1 MPLCRYCGKPTKSI
15 LSLAHP
21 ECVET
26 FKKGERQ
33 ARDLLAK
40 AFESFDLEKLSI
52 AQQVAQQALV
62 GEKGF
67 SHLISQFL
75 PKAIE
80 RALEDH
86 LLTDDEATFL
96 HKANQL
102 LTKEDARKI
111 SSALDQLNKAT
122 ILLYLNRG
130 NIPTVS
136 IQGSLPFLLQKEE
149 RPIWVEENIGLYE
162 YKSEKEYLS
171 SGTGVSVRIAKGV
184 YIRSSQYRTRQVI
197 TKERLHLVDK
207 GILLI
212 TDKHFYFGGT
222 KKIRRFS
229 LHKIIGLRLYK
240 DAVELHLDGT
250 KPQVWIVTTNDPKFL
265 ANLINFL
272 Q

>member
-15 LSLAHP
+15 LSFAHP

-80 RALEDH
+80 KALEDH

-130 NIPTVS
+130 HIPTVS
-136 IQGSLPFLLQKEE
+136 IQGSLPFLLQKKSS
-149 RPIWVEENIGLYE
+149 PFGL
-162 YKSEKEYLS
+162 
-171 SGTGVSVRIAKGV
+171 
-184 YIRSSQYRTRQVI
+184 
-197 TKERLHLVDK
+197 
-207 GILLI
+207 
-212 TDKHFYFGGT
+212 
-222 KKIRRFS
+222 KKILGSMNIKAKRS
-229 LHKIIGLRLYK
+229 IY
-240 DAVELHLDGT
+240 
-250 KPQVWIVTTNDPKFL
+250 PQEQAFL
-265 ANLINFL
+265 CA
-272 Q
+272 